1 MFLILFCVLLSVLF
15 AESLYFRICEI
26 IPQIVFSDGSFSEPA
41 FIFLQPLFDLSVN
54 ALAVQLILVQQCNC
68 RAGLSEYILYTD
80 AQYRSRCFLRK
91 CLANGSAKSADDG
104 MLFYGYDL
112 SGLPLRP
119 LRSSSSSSGLMVWM
133 LITFAEMPSFAS
145 ISAAS
150 SAAVYAKSGCNDSHV
165 CTFS

>member
-68 RAGLSEYILYTD
+68 RAGLSEYILYAD

-91 CLANGSAKSADDG
+91 CLANCSTKSADDG
-104 MLFYGYDL
+104 MLLYGYD
-112 SGLPLRP
+112 
-119 LRSSSSSSGLMVWM
+119 
-133 LITFAEMPSFAS
+133 F
-145 ISAAS
+145 
-150 SAAVYAKSGCNDSHV
+150 SGCLCCRYDKLFIERFDRVDVDDLCRNAILCKHLGSFQCSCLRKDRLQ
-165 CTFS
+165 

>member
-1 MFLILFCVLLSVLF
+1 MQIRNEKYPEAVMIHLLPGIYVSDSFCVLLSVLF

-80 AQYRSRCFLRK
+80 AQYRSSVLSQKVSRK
-91 CLANGSAKSADDG
+91 L
-104 MLFYGYDL
+104 LHQV
-112 SGLPLRP
+112 R
-119 LRSSSSSSGLMVWM
+119 R
-133 LITFAEMPSFAS
+133 
-145 ISAAS
+145 
-150 SAAVYAKSGCNDSHV
+150 
-165 CTFS
+165 